1 MPELAADQT
10 RVEWIDAAKGLGILS
25 VILVHSIIP
34 NVNIITTTLSSFTIP
49 LFFIMAGLTYKSQRH
64 RYDLRKFAISR
75 GRQFLIPYFCL
86 QIIMIIL
93 FYLLPDA
100 VETYLTPNE
109 VVFWFLYGSG
119 PPMQSTHLW
128 FLPVLYFGFLLF
140 AVVDRLVGD
149 RPRIIRFLLVPCFAV
164 LAALINQAFY
174 PMLVPWHI
182 GAILVS
188 CAYTLIGNELRKEG
202 GISIWKT
209 NSKVKDLLIILLAI
223 ASLFLLSELNGF
235 TDIAVDNIGLCICI
249 YLGTGTIGTI
259 IVFIFASYI
268 ADSFETIRRG
278 LVMLGN
284 ASQEIYEFH
293 PLTFFLT
300 APIMFLFGWSIAEV
314 GSSFDLLW
322 PLRFALGVL
331 VSTPVVLFV
340 IRRNRILSF
349 IFTGTVARRNRTRI
363 EPEVFPQG
371 S

>member
-1 MPELAADQT
+1 MPEIAADQT

-34 NVNIITTTLSSFTIP
+34 VVNIITTTLSSFTIP
-49 LFFIMAGLTYKSQRH
+49 LFFVMAGLTYKANRH
-64 RYDLRKFAISR
+64 RYDLKRFAISR

-86 QIIMIIL
+86 QIIMIVL
-93 FYLLPDA
+93 FYLLPNA

-119 PPMQSTHLW
+119 PPLQSTHLW

-140 AVVDRLVGD
+140 AILDRIIAE
-149 RPRIIRFLLVPCFAV
+149 RPRIIRFLLIPLLAA
-164 LAALINQAFY
+164 LAALIDQAFH
-174 PMLVPWHI
+174 PLLVPWHI
-182 GAILVS
+182 SAILIS

-202 GISIWKT
+202 GISAWKT
-209 NSKVKDLLIILLAI
+209 DSKMKDIFITILAI
-223 ASLFLLSELNGF
+223 AALFLLSELNGF
-235 TDIAVDNIGLCICI
+235 TDIAVDNLGLCVCI

-259 IVFIFASYI
+259 VVFIFASYL
-268 ADSFETIRRG
+268 AYSFETIRRG

-300 APIMFLFGWSIAEV
+300 APIMILFGWSLAEV
-314 GSSFDLLW
+314 GASFDLLW

-349 IFTGTVARRNRTRI
+349 LFTGTTVRFNRDRI
-363 EPEVFPQG
+363 KPEVFPQEN
-371 S
+371 